1 MPDLAATPT
10 FRLTVRGAAGSVDL
24 AVPPWADVE
33 SLGREYAEAT
43 GHSVPPVLVTTTGRP
58 LDPSRPL
65 HQLPVAPGDVLVA
78 LDPEALAPRPPDS
91 RSTPSPTTGPGPG
104 PGPARPVLVGA
115 SVVCAVA
122 ACLAGALSPS
132 GPLRVASVM
141 VLLLAALA
149 STLVA
154 PAARGTLRT
163 AHAMAAPAFAGA
175 AGYLLVHSSATGGD
189 LLALAVASTSAGV
202 AAAVVRAGADAR
214 LERLLRV
221 WLVVAGGTAVSAA
234 VALAVGLPGSSLW
247 VLMFFLA
254 VVAARLLPYLVVDV
268 PDEVL
273 LDIDRLAVTAWS
285 AREAP
290 RRGRRR
296 VAVRGV
302 SSLLRQGRDL
312 LVAGAVAVAAVATA
326 ATVSLVLE
334 PRWGVEALG
343 VHLLLLFGGAALAL
357 TARSYRAAVPRAAL
371 RLPAA
376 LALTAVLVVG
386 LQGLSGSWLWWSL
399 GGLGAAA
406 PAVVA
411 AAVSLGQGLALRLV
425 GADRRCR
432 RGAERRPVRRR
443 LPGRRRPVRPCPTA
457 PVLTGSVPR
466 PDHSRPCR
474 RSGTT

>member
-33 SLGREYAEAT
+33 SLGREYAGAT
-43 GHSVPPVLVTTTGRP
+43 GQSVSPVLVTTTGRT

-78 LDPEALAPRPPDS
+78 LDPEAVAPQPPDS
-91 RSTPSPTTGPGPG
+91 RSTPSATAGPGPG
-104 PGPARPVLVGA
+104 PGSARPVLVGA
-115 SVVCAVA
+115 SVVCALA

-132 GPLRVASVM
+132 GPLRVASVV
-141 VLLLAALA
+141 VLLLAAVA
-149 STLVA
+149 SSLVA

-189 LLALAVASTSAGV
+189 LLALAVASTTAAV
-202 AAAVVRAGADAR
+202 AAALVRTGADAR

-221 WLVVAGGTAVSAA
+221 WLVVAGGTAVAAA
-234 VALAVGLPGSSLW
+234 VALAVGLPGSTLW
-247 VLMFFLA
+247 VLLFFLA

-296 VAVRGV
+296 LAVRPEEV

-343 VHLLLLFGGAALAL
+343 VRLLLLFGGAALAL

-376 LALTAVLVVG
+376 LAVTAVLVAG

-399 GGLGAAA
+399 GGLAAAA

-411 AAVSLGQGLALRLV
+411 AAVSLGRGWRSVWWARTADVVEGLSVVLCVAAFPVAVGLFDLV
-425 GADRRCR
+425 RQ
-432 RGAERRPVRRR
+432 
-443 LPGRRRPVRPCPTA
+443 LP
-457 PVLTGSVPR
+457 S
-466 PDHSRPCR
+466 
-474 RSGTT
+474 

>member
-10 FRLTVRGAAGSVDL
+10 FRLTVRGATGSVDL

-33 SLGREYAEAT
+33 SLGREYAGAT

-78 LDPEALAPRPPDS
+78 LDPEALAPQAPDS
-91 RSTPSPTTGPGPG
+91 RSTPSATRGPGTGPWS
-104 PGPARPVLVGA
+104 ARPVLVGA

-122 ACLAGALSPS
+122 ACLAGGLSPS

-141 VLLLAALA
+141 VLLLAAVASSLLA
-149 STLVA
+149 PV
-154 PAARGTLRT
+154 ARGTLRT

-189 LLALAVASTSAGV
+189 LLALAVASTTAGV
-202 AAAVVRAGADAR
+202 AAAVVRTGADAR

-221 WLVVAGGTAVSAA
+221 WLVVAGGTAVAAA

-247 VLMFFLA
+247 VLQFFLA

-268 PDEVL
+268 PDEVM

-296 VAVRGV
+296 VAVRPEGV

-376 LALTAVLVVG
+376 LAVTAVLVVG
-386 LQGLSGSWLWWSL
+386 LHGLSGSWLWWSL
-399 GGLGAAA
+399 GGLAAAA

-411 AAVSLGQGLALRLV
+411 AAVSLGRGWRSVWWARTADVVEGLSVVLCVAAFPVAVGLFDLV
-425 GADRRCR
+425 RQ
-432 RGAERRPVRRR
+432 
-443 LPGRRRPVRPCPTA
+443 LQ
-457 PVLTGSVPR
+457 S
-466 PDHSRPCR
+466 
-474 RSGTT
+474 